1 MRVPFLS
8 FVERRRRRSLNN
20 QLAWSSPQVATPE
33 PSKQEQAAQRIT
45 GRRNHGIPSL
55 NGLRVLLYPEQ
66 SKPVINVNI
75 TYLVGSDRRAM
86 AKQAWRTCWST

>member
-1 MRVPFLS
+1 MGFHFCRLS
-8 FVERRRRRSLNN
+8 CVVAAAVLTTSL
-20 QLAWSSPQVATPE
+20 LGQVRQGATPE

-45 GRRNHGIPSL
+45 SVEGITEYRLS

-75 TYLVGSDRRAM
+75 TYLVGSR
-86 AKQAWRTCWST
+86 